1 MISMGVASTIDI
13 AVVVAIRDAVGA
25 TPGSRLVWH
34 VTPDGTVVVR
44 VKNRSLR
51 QLAGSLRRPGQR
63 RVPIA
68 DMDPWR

>member
-1 MISMGVASTIDI
+1 MPESTITSKGQTT
-13 AVVVAIRDAVGA
+13 VPQAIRDAVGA
-25 TPGSRLVWH
+25 TSGSRLIWH